1 MTASIP
7 VITLDGPSGVCKGTI
22 GKMLASRLNWH
33 FLDSGVLYRVL
44 AWEAAAQGIS
54 LENEEALADLA
65 TQICPT
71 FRIITGS
78 LELEVAWRQQDL
90 THLIR
95 QEALGEQ
102 ASKLAVYPKVRD
114 QLLDRQRAFR
124 QPPGLVADGRDMGS
138 IVFPD
143 ATCKF
148 FLTASLEARAKRRYS
163 QLKQQ
168 ENHASLD
175 KFKAA
180 ILQRDE
186 RDQTRSVAALK
197 ATPEAVILDT
207 TTLSIEQAFSMVWNN
222 L

>member
-1 MTASIP
+1 
-7 VITLDGPSGVCKGTI
+7 
-22 GKMLASRLNWH
+22 
-33 FLDSGVLYRVL
+33 
-44 AWEAAAQGIS
+44 S

-148 FLTASLEARAKRRYS
+148 FLTASLEARAKR
-163 QLKQQ
+163 
-168 ENHASLD
+168 
-175 KFKAA
+175 
-180 ILQRDE
+180 
-186 RDQTRSVAALK
+186 
-197 ATPEAVILDT
+197 
-207 TTLSIEQAFSMVWNN
+207 
-222 L
+222 